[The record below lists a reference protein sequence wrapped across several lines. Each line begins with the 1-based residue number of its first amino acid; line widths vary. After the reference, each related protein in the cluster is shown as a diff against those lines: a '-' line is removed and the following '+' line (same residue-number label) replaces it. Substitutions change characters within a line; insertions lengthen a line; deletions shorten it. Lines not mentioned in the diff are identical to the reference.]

1 MGRLGGISRVLAA
14 VAVAAVVVALVLVA
28 LPDQHKKYLTA
39 SFPRTVSLYDG
50 SDVKIMGVPVGKVTS
65 VQPSGTDV
73 TVRMWYDG
81 KYHVPSDVQAVI
93 ISPAIVGD
101 RFVQLTPVFKPGD
114 RELQDHAVL
123 STARTST
130 PLELDQIYQSID
142 ELTVALG
149 PQGANSKGSLTRLLD
164 STARNFQGEGEQF
177 HQTISDLSRLTG
189 TLDDNKEELFG
200 TARQVERFVR
210 ALARNDGTVRRFNDS
225 LTSAAD
231 LLKDE
236 RADLRAALHNLGIAM
251 QAVEGFV
258 KENRGTL
265 SHNIK
270 GLDQVSKV
278 LVKQRAALDEV
289 LRVAPTTLA
298 NLYHTYN
305 ESTGTLD
312 TRTNINENLNELTAN
327 PVKFLCS
334 IIKAGNPKAKDAC
347 DVLRRTLPVPKARP
361 AALTSGPASSG
372 TRVVEHID
380 RSLGGIVEVRR

>member
-1 MGRLGGISRVLAA
+1 MTDRLGGIGRILAV
-14 VAVAAVVVALVLVA
+14 VAVLAVVVALVLVA
-28 LPDQHKKYLTA
+28 LPDQQKKYLTA
-39 SFPRTVSLYDG
+39 SYPRTVSLYEG

-65 VQPSGTDV
+65 VKPSGTDV
-73 TVRMWYDG
+73 TVKMWYDA
-81 KYHVPSDVQAVI
+81 KYDVPSDVQAVI

-101 RFVQLTPVFKPGD
+101 RFVQLTPVFKHGD

-164 STARNFQGEGEQF
+164 STAQNFRGQGEQF
-177 HQTISDLSRLTG
+177 HQTISDLGKLTG

-200 TARQVERFVR
+200 TAREVERFVR

-236 RADLRAALHNLGIAM
+236 RADLAAALHNLGIAM
-251 QAVEGFV
+251 KAVEGFV

-270 GLDQVSKV
+270 GLNQVAKV

-289 LRVAPTTLA
+289 LQVAPTTLA

-305 ESTGTLD
+305 PSTGTLD
-312 TRTNINENLNELTAN
+312 TRTNFNENINELTAN
-327 PVKFLCS
+327 PAAVLCS
-334 IIKAGNPKAKDAC
+334 IIESATKNSKQAC
-347 DVLRRTLPVPKARP
+347 SLLKQAFPKAR
-361 AALTSGPASSG
+361 AGALTSRSAASG

-380 RSLGGIVEVRR
+380 RSLGGIVEVKR

>member
-39 SFPRTVSLYDG
+39 SFPRTVSLYEG

-93 ISPAIVGD
+93 ISPAVVGD

-380 RSLGGIVEVRR
+380 RSLGGIVEVRP